1 MKPKHRSRLSKP
13 RDEILELQGE
23 GLRPQSLAQH
33 SYVIYEG
40 RQQREESCKHMV
52 DKDIPLPSQG
62 LWLCFPPLHAHS
74 LEMEWGGQDTASEGT
89 GFSGVAA
96 QC

>member
-1 MKPKHRSRLSKP
+1 
-13 RDEILELQGE
+13 
-23 GLRPQSLAQH
+23 
-33 SYVIYEG
+33 
-40 RQQREESCKHMV
+40 MV